1 MIGSVPHKLLLL
13 KNYIEGR
20 VMTLL
25 EEIAVAITPA
35 IEAAGFFLEEVTLT
49 PAGKRKIMTVI
60 VDGESNLSLDQVT
73 VVSKEVSAIVELLPA
88 LGDTP
93 FTLEVT
99 SPGVDRPLTKP
110 RHWRKNH
117 GRLIT
122 VTLADGEIVSGRIGM
137 STEIDVQIDAT
148 AVAFTEIKRALIEIE
163 FKSHKS
169 SDDEDSE

>member
-1 MIGSVPHKLLLL
+1 
-13 KNYIEGR
+13 
-20 VMTLL
+20 MTLL

-35 IEAAGFFLEEVTLT
+35 IEASGCYLEEVTLT

-60 VDGESNLSLDQVT
+60 VDGDTNLSLDQVT
-73 VVSKEVSAIVELLPA
+73 AVSKKVSAIVEVLPA

-117 GRLIT
+117 GRLINATLTTDKT
-122 VTLADGEIVSGRIGM
+122 VKGRIGD
-137 STEIDVQIDAT
+137 STEIDVEIDS
-148 AVAFTEIKRALIEIE
+148 VKIAFSEIKKALIEVE
-163 FKSHKS
+163 FKSLKKDES
-169 SDDEDSE
+169 ESDE

>member
-1 MIGSVPHKLLLL
+1 
-13 KNYIEGR
+13 
-20 VMTLL
+20 MTLL

-35 IEAAGFFLEEVTLT
+35 IEAAGCYLEEVTLT

-60 VDGESNLSLDQVT
+60 VDGDTNLSLDQVT
-73 VVSKEVSAIVELLPA
+73 AVSKEVSAIVEVLPA

-99 SPGVDRPLTKP
+99 SPGVDRPLTHA

-122 VTLADGEIVSGRIGM
+122 VTLEDGKVVKGRIGA
-137 STEIDVQIDAT
+137 STEVDVEIDSLKIAY
-148 AVAFTEIKRALIEIE
+148 AAMKRALIEIE
-163 FKSHKS
+163 FKSLKS
-169 SDDEDSE
+169 SDSESDE

>member
-1 MIGSVPHKLLLL
+1 
-13 KNYIEGR
+13 
-20 VMTLL
+20 MTLL

-35 IEAAGFFLEEVTLT
+35 IEAAGCYLEEVTLT

-60 VDGESNLSLDQVT
+60 VDGDTNLTLDQVT
-73 VVSKEVSAIVELLPA
+73 SVSKEVSAIVEVLPA

-117 GRLIT
+117 GRLIAIT
-122 VTLADGEIVSGRIGM
+122 QHDDKQVKGRIGD
-137 STEIDVQIDAT
+137 STEIDVEIDS
-148 AVAFTEIKRALIEIE
+148 VKIAFTVIKKAMIEVE
-163 FKSHKS
+163 FKSHTS
-169 SDDEDSE
+169 LNAAEGEGDE

>member
-1 MIGSVPHKLLLL
+1 
-13 KNYIEGR
+13 
-20 VMTLL
+20 MTLL

-35 IEAAGFFLEEVTLT
+35 IEAAGCYLEEVTLT

-60 VDGESNLSLDQVT
+60 VDGDTNLSLDQVT
-73 VVSKEVSAIVELLPA
+73 AVSKEVSAIVEVLPA

-117 GRLIT
+117 GRLINATLTSEKT
-122 VTLADGEIVSGRIGM
+122 VKGRIGDA
-137 STEIDVQIDAT
+137 TEIEVEIDS
-148 AVAFTEIKRALIEIE
+148 VKIAFAEIQKALVEIE
-163 FKSHKS
+163 FKSLKNS
-169 SDDEDSE
+169 ESEGDE

>member
-1 MIGSVPHKLLLL
+1 
-13 KNYIEGR
+13 
-20 VMTLL
+20 MTLL

-35 IEAAGFFLEEVTLT
+35 IEAAGCYLEEVTLT

-60 VDGESNLSLDQVT
+60 VDGDTNLSLDQVT
-73 VVSKEVSAIVELLPA
+73 AVSKEVSAIVEVLPA

-117 GRLIT
+117 GRLINATLTTDKT
-122 VTLADGEIVSGRIGM
+122 VKGRIGD
-137 STEIDVQIDAT
+137 STEIDVEIDS
-148 AVAFTEIKRALIEIE
+148 VKIAFSEIKKALIEVE
-163 FKSHKS
+163 FKSLKKDES
-169 SDDEDSE
+169 ESDE

>member
-1 MIGSVPHKLLLL
+1 
-13 KNYIEGR
+13 
-20 VMTLL
+20 MTLL

-35 IEAAGFFLEEVTLT
+35 IEAAGCYLEEVTLT

-60 VDGESNLSLDQVT
+60 VDGDTNLSLDQVT
-73 VVSKEVSAIVELLPA
+73 AVSKEVSAIVEVLPA

-99 SPGVDRPLTKP
+99 SPGVDRPLTHP

-122 VTLADGEIVSGRIGM
+122 VTLEDGKVVKGRIGA
-137 STEIDVQIDAT
+137 STEVDVEIDSLKIAY
-148 AVAFTEIKRALIEIE
+148 AAIKRALIEIE
-163 FKSHKS
+163 FKSLKAT
-169 SDDEDSE
+169 DSEGDE

>member
-1 MIGSVPHKLLLL
+1 MIGPQLNNQLNRGMS
-13 KNYIEGR
+13 
-20 VMTLL
+20 MTLL

-35 IEAAGFFLEEVTLT
+35 IEAAGCYLEEVTLT

-60 VDGESNLSLDQVT
+60 VDGDTNLSLDQVT
-73 VVSKEVSAIVELLPA
+73 AVSKEVSAIVEVLPA

-99 SPGVDRPLTKP
+99 SPGVDRPLTHP

-122 VTLADGEIVSGRIGM
+122 VTLEDGKVVKGRIGD
-137 STEIDVQIDAT
+137 STEIDVEIDSLKIAY
-148 AVAFTEIKRALIEIE
+148 AAMKRALIEIE
-163 FKSHKS
+163 FKSLKPS
-169 SDDEDSE
+169 DSEGDE

>member
-1 MIGSVPHKLLLL
+1 
-13 KNYIEGR
+13 
-20 VMTLL
+20 MTLL

-35 IEAAGFFLEEVTLT
+35 IEAAGCYLEEVTLT

-60 VDGESNLSLDQVT
+60 VDGDTNLSLDQVT
-73 VVSKEVSAIVELLPA
+73 AVSKEVSAIVEVLPA

-99 SPGVDRPLTKP
+99 SPGVDRPLTHP

-122 VTLADGEIVSGRIGM
+122 VTLEDGKVVKGRIGA
-137 STEIDVQIDAT
+137 STEVDVEIDSLKIAY
-148 AVAFTEIKRALIEIE
+148 AAIKRALIEIE
-163 FKSHKS
+163 FKSLKS
-169 SDDEDSE
+169 SDNEGDE

>member
-1 MIGSVPHKLLLL
+1 
-13 KNYIEGR
+13 
-20 VMTLL
+20 MTLL

-35 IEAAGFFLEEVTLT
+35 IEAAGCYLEEVTLT

-60 VDGESNLSLDQVT
+60 VDGDTNLSLDQVT
-73 VVSKEVSAIVELLPA
+73 AVSKEVSAIVEVLPA

-99 SPGVDRPLTKP
+99 SPGVDRPLTHP

-122 VTLADGEIVSGRIGM
+122 VTLEDGKVVKGRIGA
-137 STEIDVQIDAT
+137 STEVDVEIDSLKIAY
-148 AVAFTEIKRALIEIE
+148 AAMKRALIEIE
-163 FKSHKS
+163 FKSLKS
-169 SDDEDSE
+169 SDSESDE

>member
-1 MIGSVPHKLLLL
+1 
-13 KNYIEGR
+13 
-20 VMTLL
+20 MTLL

-35 IEAAGFFLEEVTLT
+35 IEAAGCYLEEVTLT

-60 VDGESNLSLDQVT
+60 VDGDTNLSLDQVT
-73 VVSKEVSAIVELLPA
+73 AVSKEVSAIVEVLPA

-117 GRLIT
+117 GRLINATLTTDKT
-122 VTLADGEIVSGRIGM
+122 VKGRIGD
-137 STEIDVQIDAT
+137 STEIDVEVDSVKI
-148 AVAFTEIKRALIEIE
+148 AFSEIKKALIEVE
-163 FKSHKS
+163 FKSLKKDES
-169 SDDEDSE
+169 ESDE

>member
-1 MIGSVPHKLLLL
+1 
-13 KNYIEGR
+13 
-20 VMTLL
+20 MTLL

-35 IEAAGFFLEEVTLT
+35 IEAAGCYLEEVTLT

-60 VDGESNLSLDQVT
+60 VDGDTNLSLDQVT
-73 VVSKEVSAIVELLPA
+73 PVSKEVSAIVEVLPA

-117 GRLIT
+117 GRLINAT
-122 VTLADGEIVSGRIGM
+122 LVTDKSVKGRIGD
-137 STEIDVQIDAT
+137 STEIDVEIDS
-148 AVAFTEIKRALIEIE
+148 VKIAFSEIKKALVEVE
-163 FKSHKS
+163 FKSLKK
-169 SDDEDSE
+169 DESEGDE